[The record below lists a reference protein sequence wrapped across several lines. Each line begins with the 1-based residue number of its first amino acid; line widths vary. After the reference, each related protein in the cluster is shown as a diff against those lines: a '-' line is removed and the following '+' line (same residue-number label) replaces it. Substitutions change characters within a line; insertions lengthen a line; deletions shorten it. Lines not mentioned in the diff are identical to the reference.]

1 MNAFRHSI
9 RTQLIV
15 VAIVSLLVLAVTLEL
30 IALNQQQGVYI
41 NSERRVSLTLIRSI
55 NNTINSV
62 KPFIN
67 TLRDIAELD
76 TRLAELVQLNTNISF
91 IAVTDEHGQ
100 VIFHSNRQ
108 FQGTAIPEIA
118 QLPFDSTVSKIV
130 PGAGEVYL
138 TSLSFDASGLS
149 EISRYWITV
158 ASAAGPIKEQ
168 LLNAAV
174 SSALIP
180 ALFTVLVAFFFI
192 IFLQTYLVRPLG
204 QLTKA
209 ANAIEA
215 GDLSVQVN
223 TTQNNE
229 IGQLTR
235 SFNRMTRQLADL
247 IATLEERVAARTHDL
262 ELASDISHRIAANLE
277 DKQLFKELVERT
289 RTAFNLAQVSLFLY
303 NATSGQ
309 AEYQEGSGSDTNR
322 TAPIQRAFGPS
333 DVGAI
338 PQAMA
343 GRKTALVN
351 GATKLSTN
359 GENGSASALY
369 SELAI
374 PLMIQE
380 ELIGVLDLQSEVM
393 NRFNE
398 GEIKVFTSLAEQ
410 LAVAVRNV
418 QLLAQTQHSLE
429 AAEKANAVKSTFLAS
444 MSHELRTPL
453 NAIINFNKFVMKGVM
468 GSVNERQTEALQTV
482 DESAQHL
489 LSLIN
494 DVLDISKIESGSLV
508 LFVEDDVN
516 LSDLLESAIRTAKG
530 LLSGTNVKLTTEI
543 DAEIPTVRGDKQRL
557 LQILLNVLS
566 NAAKFTEAGEIHIEA
581 THKDAEILVTVK
593 DTGAGI
599 APEEQNL
606 VFEAFK
612 QTQAGIAQ
620 GRGTG
625 LGMPISKRLV
635 EAHGGRMHFESAPG
649 QGTTFYIAMPI
660 KSDKLVP
667 SFT

>member
-1 MNAFRHSI
+1 MNALRHSI

-15 VAIVSLLVLAVTLEL
+15 VTIVSLLVLAVTLEL

-91 IAVTDEHGQ
+91 IAVTDDTGQ
-100 VIFHSNRQ
+100 IIFHSNRQ
-108 FQGTAIPEIA
+108 FQGATVPEIA
-118 QLPFDSTVSKIV
+118 QLPIDSTVSKSV
-130 PGAGEVYL
+130 PGMGEVYL

-149 EISRYWITV
+149 EPKHYWITV
-158 ASAAGPIKEQ
+158 GSAAEPIRA
-168 LLNAAV
+168 LLWNAAL

-192 IFLQTYLVRPLG
+192 YFLQIYLVRPLG
-204 QLTKA
+204 QLTTA

-215 GDLSVQVN
+215 GDLSVQVDAK
-223 TTQNNE
+223 QNNE

-262 ELASDISHRIAANLE
+262 ELASDISHRIASNLE

-289 RTAFNLAQVSLFLY
+289 RSAFNLSKVSLYLY
-303 NATSGQ
+303 NPTTGQ
-309 AEYQEGSGSDTNR
+309 AEYQEGSSADINPN
-322 TAPIQRAFGPS
+322 APIQRTLGPS
-333 DVGAI
+333 DTGAI
-338 PQAMA
+338 LQTLVS
-343 GRKTALVN
+343 RKIALVS

-359 GENGSASALY
+359 GDNGSASAMY

-380 ELIGVLDLQSEVM
+380 HLIGVLDLQSETL

-398 GEIKVFTSLAEQ
+398 GEIKVFTTLAEQ

-468 GSVNERQTEALQTV
+468 GTVNERQTEALQTV

-516 LSDLLESAIRTAKG
+516 LNDLLESAIRTAQG
-530 LLSGTNVKLTTEI
+530 LLNGSPVKLNIAI
-543 DAEIPTVRGDKQRL
+543 DPDLPPVRADKQRI

-566 NAAKFTEAGEIHIEA
+566 NAVKFTEAGEIRIQAEQK
-581 THKDAEILVTVK
+581 TEEILVIVK

-599 APEEQNL
+599 APEEQHL

-635 EAHGGRMHFESAPG
+635 EAHGGRMHFDSTPG
-649 QGTTFYIAMPI
+649 QGTTFYIALPI